1 MRCFALEVPVDERS
15 HGRRSEK
22 WIESTGCYRVD
33 CTSDLYVAAQHS
45 VERVIGSWH
54 GGVRHPRAA
63 GLLAAATVLPG
74 AAETKSPVARTRRD
88 AAAGCWPEF
97 SRCAA
102 TSAVS

>member
-1 MRCFALEVPVDERS
+1 LLWKVPVDERS
-15 HGRRSEK
+15 HGRSEK
-22 WIESTGCYRVD
+22 WIESTGRRLDY
-33 CTSDLYVAAQHS
+33 TSDLYVAPQHS

-54 GGVRHPRAA
+54 GGVRHPHAA

-74 AAETKSPVARTRRD
+74 AAETESPVARTRRD
-88 AAAGCWPEF
+88 AAAGCCPVF